1 MWPWEASVKDSTTQ
15 GPLREMRPIF
25 FATFPEAWPENCSVP
40 TVSKHRSCACVAAD
54 ATTPIATLPLSV
66 AEPARSHPIWNL
78 PPHARRPPARVAP
91 RHKPR
96 RTSRQLP
103 QSSPARE
110 TCSSGNDKNQS
121 GEIFCITTLI
131 RMCFQGHFPI
141 SFEDVLIGTVTC
153 NRQSDTILGGQFL
166 QYFDQLSLGEVHSRR
181 HSRNAIAKPALA
193 PKTKNARVCAT
204 CECP

>member
-40 TVSKHRSCACVAAD
+40 TVSKHRSCACAAAD

-96 RTSRQLP
+96 ASTKNKECSSACYMSWSQVHILP
-103 QSSPARE
+103 QRWKSLSG
-110 TCSSGNDKNQS
+110 TCPSMLNDTS
-121 GEIFCITTLI
+121 HVVG
-131 RMCFQGHFPI
+131 CF
-141 SFEDVLIGTVTC
+141 
-153 NRQSDTILGGQFL
+153 
-166 QYFDQLSLGEVHSRR
+166 RR
-181 HSRNAIAKPALA
+181 LR
-193 PKTKNARVCAT
+193 
-204 CECP
+204 